1 MAKQAQN
8 LIKIEELMENGWA
21 PVTEIADA
29 YGLAASTVSKI
40 IHINMDGPIVSY
52 VLPGDKRRWVDV
64 KSFDKYR
71 AETNL
76 ATGDVVKLLNSM
88 KAKKM
93 ASTPATVR
101 IPRR

>member
-1 MAKQAQN
+1 MKRNKQNQ
-8 LIKIEELMENGWA
+8 IKISELLENGWA

-40 IHINMDGPIVSY
+40 IHQNMETIISY
-52 VLPGDKRRWVDV
+52 VIPGDKRRWVDV
-64 KSFDKYR
+64 NMFDEYR
-71 AETNL
+71 KTANL
-76 ATGDVVKLLNSM
+76 ATGDVVKLLNNM

-101 IPRR
+101 IPRG